1 MSIKTAILSI
11 VRDHIKPTVRV
22 GKVKSVNQDKMTC
35 EIDLQTAP
43 DVYDVRIRAAIDS
56 VAKGVLIVP
65 KVGSIVLVA
74 TIEDKITSAFIV
86 LYTEVES
93 INLTTEAE
101 LHLNG
106 DSFGGLV
113 KKQELEDSLNSL
125 KQYCESMNS
134 AIANGL
140 TSVGASTAAS
150 GAAGSAAY
158 QAQMAASTITIKDFE
173 SKKVKHGE

>member
-1 MSIKTAILSI
+1 MSIKAAILSI
-11 VRDHIKPTVRV
+11 VKDHIRPTVRV
-22 GKVKSVNQDKMTC
+22 GKVKSVDESKMTC

-56 VAKGVLIVP
+56 VAKGLLIVP

-74 TIEDKITSAFIV
+74 TIEDKVTSSFIV
-86 LYTEVES
+86 SFSEVES

-113 KKQELEDSLNSL
+113 MKQELQDSLDSI
-125 KQYCESMNS
+125 KQYCESMHS

-150 GAAGSAAY
+150 GAAGAAAY
-158 QAQMAASTITIKDFE
+158 QAQMAASVITLKDFE